1 MATMNTIT
9 KSGLQQMASTQGFRV
24 EPILNTTA
32 VAQDGAALRIMGFTL
47 RGPRGNRTTVEVME
61 DGRIRLDPI
70 KLWLDGIAYSTA
82 KIAAKAK

>member
-1 MATMNTIT
+1 MTGTIT
-9 KSGLQQMASTQGFRV
+9 SRELQQMALAHGFRV

-32 VAQDGAALRIMGFTL
+32 VAQDNAPLRIMGFTL
-47 RGPRGNRTTVEVME
+47 RGPRGNRTVVEAGE
-61 DGRIRLDPI
+61 DGRVHLDSI